1 MGNSHSQA
9 SDERPR
15 DSSVLS
21 SSRGSAN
28 GGVPNANGG
37 LRGGHKRLA
46 GKFASPGNRVLPQ
59 PAVEG
64 VRLLKTTQNGHILHS
79 GGTIS
84 GDVSCHS
91 GSICSHRL
99 SHYQH
104 SQDNPD
110 LLRILQQRRSLSDV
124 EQADAPG
131 QLQPGRRAHS
141 DPDIARSVVDDEDD
155 DDEEDEARAR
165 PRSNPGR
172 RPRRLTRLSNCP
184 AAFRRTRT
192 GPPSGRASEEPG
204 KNVFSKFK
212 GRRVEGK
219 SPAPTPPPPPPPP
232 DYNSDDNVVFR
243 PGSSYEKNRRNV
255 EKWRLSKTEP
265 AKTEGAGQKKTTSSN
280 DGPAAKAEPSVLAK
294 DFKEELLAVARR
306 RASNGFARRV
316 AEENG
321 RGSKTPPACNGDLKS
336 PKSTPKKQ
344 YYFSNFDALK
354 LKDGSVP
361 NGNVKKTKAE
371 KGTPKREN
379 VSLNPRSLA
388 AIDDHSQGESKVI
401 EYILNDSSRLQ
412 DHCFDVTQD
421 PEHYN
426 HGNRKAENRQ
436 RNSHSPVPA
445 WPKHQWPLDN
455 LSAGGTSSAKSSLS
469 SSSDQGPQR

>member
-21 SSRGSAN
+21 SSRGSSSTN
-28 GGVPNANGG
+28 GGVLNANGG
-37 LRGGHKRLA
+37 LRGHKRLA

-79 GGTIS
+79 GG
-84 GDVSCHS
+84 H
-91 GSICSHRL
+91 H
-99 SHYQH
+99 
-104 SQDNPD
+104 
-110 LLRILQQRRSLSDV
+110 QRPTYHGAQLDRHQP
-124 EQADAPG
+124 EQ
-131 QLQPGRRAHS
+131 
-141 DPDIARSVVDDEDD
+141 
-155 DDEEDEARAR
+155 R

-172 RPRRLTRLSNCP
+172 RPRRLIRLSRCP
-184 AAFRRTRT
+184 AAFRRIRT
-192 GPPSGRASEEPG
+192 GPPSGRGSEEPG
-204 KNVFSKFK
+204 KTVFSKFK

-255 EKWRLSKTEP
+255 DKWRLSKTEP

-280 DGPAAKAEPSVLAK
+280 DGPAAKVEPSVLAK

-354 LKDGSVP
+354 LKDGPVP
-361 NGNVKKTKAE
+361 NGNVKKTKAD

-379 VSLNPRSLA
+379 ASLNPRSLA

-412 DHCFDVTQD
+412 DHCFDASQD

-436 RNSHSPVPA
+436 RNRP
-445 WPKHQWPLDN
+445 
-455 LSAGGTSSAKSSLS
+455 
-469 SSSDQGPQR
+469 